1 MSKNKIVQATK
12 ADIESM
18 VNLSYQKR
26 KAYDKA
32 QGQFWRYA
40 EGAEEV
46 QHKWFEELLRFDYY
60 VILVAKSELET
71 IGFIIGRLVKAPEVY
86 DPGGLTL
93 MIDDF
98 CVKSEVDWQSV
109 GLELMN
115 SIRSV
120 AKEKGGSQFYVV
132 SGAHDNAKCEFLEK
146 FGLSNAAKWYVGK
159 I

>member
-1 MSKNKIVQATK
+1 MTKVFQATK
-12 ADIESM
+12 ADITSM

-26 KAYDKA
+26 RAYEKA
-32 QGQFWRYA
+32 QSQFWRYA

-46 QHKWFEELLRFDYY
+46 QQKWFEELLGHDDHI
-60 VILVAKSELET
+60 ILVAKSEVET

-98 CVKSEVDWQSV
+98 CVKLDEDWQSV
-109 GLELMN
+109 GLALMN
-115 SIRSV
+115 AIKPI
-120 AKEKGGSQFYVV
+120 AKEKDASQFYVV

-146 FGLSNAAKWYVGK
+146 FGLSNAAKWYVGN

>member
-1 MSKNKIVQATK
+1 MIDILPATK
-12 ADIESM
+12 TDVASM

-26 KAYDKA
+26 RAYEKA
-32 QGQFWRYA
+32 QSQFWRYA

-46 QHKWFEELLRFDYY
+46 QQKWFEELLGYGDHI
-60 VILVAKSELET
+60 ILVAKSDTET

-115 SIRSV
+115 AIRLT
-120 AKEKGGSQFYVV
+120 AKEKGAAQFYVV
-132 SGAHDNAKCEFLEK
+132 SGAHDNAKCDFLEK
-146 FGLSNAAKWYVGK
+146 FGLSNAAKWYVGS

>member
-1 MSKNKIVQATK
+1 MSEIKVSQATK
-12 ADIESM
+12 TDVTSM

-26 KAYDKA
+26 RAYEKA
-32 QGQFWRYA
+32 QPQFWRYA
-40 EGAEEV
+40 EGAEEG
-46 QHKWFEELLRFDYY
+46 QGKWFEELLDHDDHI
-60 VILVAKSELET
+60 ILVAKSDIET

-98 CVKSEVDWQSV
+98 CVKSEVDWQSI

-115 SIRSV
+115 TIQAL
-120 AKEKGGSQFYVV
+120 AKEKGAAQFYVV
-132 SGAHDNAKCEFLEK
+132 SGAHDNAKYEFLEK
-146 FGLSNAAKWYVGK
+146 FGLSNAAKWYVGS

>member
-1 MSKNKIVQATK
+1 MSKIKVAQATK
-12 ADIESM
+12 ADVTSM
-18 VNLSYQKR
+18 VSLSYQKR
-26 KAYDKA
+26 RAYEKA
-32 QGQFWRYA
+32 QPQFWRYA

-46 QHKWFEELLRFDYY
+46 QQKWFEELLGHDDYI
-60 VILVAKSELET
+60 ILVAKSDIET

-98 CVKSEVDWQSV
+98 CVKSESDWQSV

-115 SIRSV
+115 TTRRI
-120 AKEKGGSQFYVV
+120 AKEKGAAQFYVV
-132 SGAHDNAKCEFLEK
+132 SGAHDNAKCDFLEK
-146 FGLSNAAKWYVGK
+146 FGLSNAAKWYVGS

>member
-1 MSKNKIVQATK
+1 MKILAATK
-12 ADIESM
+12 ADITSM

-26 KAYDKA
+26 RAYEKTQA
-32 QGQFWRYA
+32 QFWRYA

-46 QHKWFEELLRFDYY
+46 QQKWFEELLERDDHI
-60 VILVAKSELET
+60 ILAAKSDTET
-71 IGFIIGRLVKAPEVY
+71 IGFIIGRLVKEPEVY

-98 CVKSEVDWQSV
+98 CVKSRIDWQSV

-115 SIRSV
+115 AIRII
-120 AKEKGGSQFYVV
+120 AREKGAAQFYVV
-132 SGAHDNAKCEFLEK
+132 SGAHDHAKCEFLEK
-146 FGLSNAAKWYVGK
+146 FGLSYAAKWYVGS

>member
-1 MSKNKIVQATK
+1 MSEIKIAQATK
-12 ADIESM
+12 ADIASM

-26 KAYDKA
+26 RAYEEA
-32 QGQFWRYA
+32 QPQFWRYA
-40 EGAEEV
+40 EGAESI
-46 QHKWFEELLRFDYY
+46 QHKWFKELLGHEDHI
-60 VILVAKSELET
+60 ILVAKSDIET

-98 CVKSEVDWQSV
+98 CVKQTIDWQSV
-109 GLELMN
+109 GNNLMS
-115 SIRSV
+115 SIKPI
-120 AKEKGGSQFYVV
+120 AKAKGAAQFYVV

-146 FGLSNAAKWYVGK
+146 FGLSNAAKWYVGS

>member
-1 MSKNKIVQATK
+1 MKILAATK
-12 ADIESM
+12 ADITSM

-26 KAYDKA
+26 RAYEKA
-32 QGQFWRYA
+32 QAQFWRYA
-40 EGAEEV
+40 DGAEEV
-46 QHKWFEELLRFDYY
+46 QQKWFEELLERDDHI
-60 VILVAKSELET
+60 ILVAKSDTKT

-98 CVKSEVDWQSV
+98 CVKLDIDWQSV

-115 SIRSV
+115 TIQAL
-120 AKEKGGSQFYVV
+120 AKEKGAAQFYVV
-132 SGAHDNAKCEFLEK
+132 SGAHDNAKCDFLEK
-146 FGLSNAAKWYVGK
+146 FGLSNAAKWYVGS

>member
-1 MSKNKIVQATK
+1 MSAIKVSQATK
-12 ADIESM
+12 TDITSM
-18 VNLSYQKR
+18 VDLSYQKR
-26 KAYDKA
+26 RAYEKA
-32 QGQFWRYA
+32 QPQFWRYA
-40 EGAEEV
+40 EGAEEG
-46 QHKWFEELLRFDYY
+46 QGKWFEELLEHDDYI
-60 VILVAKSELET
+60 VLVAKSDKET

-98 CVKSEVDWQSV
+98 CVKSEVDWQSI

-115 SIRSV
+115 TIQDL
-120 AKEKGGSQFYVV
+120 AKEKGAAQFYVV

-146 FGLSNAAKWYVGK
+146 FGLSNAAKWFVGS

>member
-1 MSKNKIVQATK
+1 MSKAKIGQATR

-18 VNLSYQKR
+18 VNLSYKKR
-26 KAYDKA
+26 KAYEKA

-46 QHKWFEELLRFDYY
+46 QHKWFEELLGYDDYF
-60 VILVAKSELET
+60 ILVAKSELET
-71 IGFIIGRLVKAPEVY
+71 IGFIIGRLVKAPKVY

-98 CVKSEVDWQSV
+98 CVKSSLDWNSV

-115 SIRSV
+115 AIRRA

-132 SGAHDNAKCEFLEK
+132 SGAHDNDKCNFLEK